1 MTTMPSQINLLM
13 LLLEE
18 LRGLSTAVL
27 APIAIVMLAA
37 GLCLLLWGR
46 HLHRA
51 VLVLLTFPVGVVA
64 GVLLADQF
72 HVARPVG
79 VFAAVVVLAALMIL
93 LARVVWAL
101 LAGLWLGGIVACLV
115 TTVMLGAAVGAAVGA
130 AGSAGPD
137 PSREA
142 ALFRS
147 IWASAGMTI
156 LCVFAAAALAG
167 FVLCLLLPRA
177 TVIAITSLMGASF
190 FTRGSGLFALVL
202 SPNLLVA
209 LAVEIWIGIG
219 VFLCSLVLGIV
230 YQSIMEVRAKRA
242 EAEHRSIQAAQ
253 RRGDGRET
261 ARVRA

>member
-1 MTTMPSQINLLM
+1 MPSQINLLT

-18 LRGLSTAVL
+18 LMGLSAAVL
-27 APIAIVMLAA
+27 APIAIVMLAT

-79 VFAAVVVLAALMIL
+79 VLAAVVVLAALMIL

-115 TTVMLGAAVGAAVGA
+115 TMVMLGAAVGAAVGA
-130 AGSAGPD
+130 AGPD
-137 PSREA
+137 PLRGK
-142 ALFRS
+142 ALFQS

-190 FTRGSGLFALVL
+190 FARGLGLFALVL
-202 SPNLLVA
+202 APNLLVA

-242 EAEHRSIQAAQ
+242 EAQHRSIQAEAQ